1 METKKNSLCKGRV
14 PILLQRKETLKEERK
29 EMWMLCKKVW
39 IKINELRLKA
49 IKEETS
55 QRLIRIS
62 PRETIFAQRVEG
74 WTPHLQEV
82 GSNKIM
88 MGNGFEQESRNTF
101 AVVPGGILRWPPN
114 SHSLVY
120 TWIILPR
127 EVQQNAQ
134 NLWRWWDSCSVD

>member
-1 METKKNSLCKGRV
+1 MDALQESLDKDKRTETEGN
-14 PILLQRKETLKEERK
+14 QRG
-29 EMWMLCKKVW
+29 
-39 IKINELRLKA
+39 N
-49 IKEETS
+49 S

-134 NLWRWWDSCSVD
+134 NL